1 VSKTEAYRE
10 TLRTLDHWDAFLLQE
25 SGLPGRRG
33 NIELA
38 QAVAD
43 EGDEDLFVR
52 YLSFDPEKAPTNSPH
67 EFLAFCGAVG
77 LGRLLSEGK
86 MEFFETMRRHSS
98 DPRWRTREAVAM
110 ALQRL
115 GRANMDALLREME
128 EWSRGN
134 PLEKRAAAAALCEPD
149 LLREVKHAHA
159 VLQILDQ
166 ITASIQH
173 IENRK
178 SDEFRALRKGLG
190 YCWSV
195 AAVAAPDKGREMME
209 KWFSSD
215 DRDIVWIMKQNL
227 RKKRLVRMD
236 AEWVGKWKTRLGM

>member
-10 TLRTLDHWDAFLLQE
+10 ILRTLDHWDAFLLQE

-38 QAVAD
+38 QAVAE
-43 EGDEDLFVR
+43 EGDEELFVR

-77 LGRLLSEGK
+77 LGRLVSEGK
-86 MEFFETMRRHSS
+86 TEYFETLRARSS

-166 ITASIQH
+166 ITTSIQH